1 MKMGIYKESNEF
13 DDLSDEDC
21 DDGFEEDGQIKEDD
35 PEI

>member
-1 MKMGIYKESNEF
+1 MGTYKESNEF